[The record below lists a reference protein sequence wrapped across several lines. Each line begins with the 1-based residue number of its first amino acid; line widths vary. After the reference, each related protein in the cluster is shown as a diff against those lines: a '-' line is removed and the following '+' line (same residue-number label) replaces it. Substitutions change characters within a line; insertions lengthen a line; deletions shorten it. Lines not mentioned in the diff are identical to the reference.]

1 MAEGPSP
8 RLNPLDDP
16 TTMLGARS
24 RYYQRRLGEL
34 MGARGQ
40 QAQQAAVQELLELP
54 TQPGGMFV
62 NQAGQYRG
70 AGGGKSGALF
80 GALGTAMGGDP
91 LSAAISAPIGLTA
104 GAVANPL
111 VTAATQGLIA
121 GPGPA
126 KALGMGLRFAVPA
139 LVGGGVQQA
148 AAAGVQQ
155 VRGVTPQGQPTPQAT
170 TAGERPTGPAI
181 SIPTPFGEIPVTPA
195 AAEEQT
201 RRRDLD
207 YAVQQATRMG
217 QAGLA
222 LDKEMLQFQMQQEL
236 QMQKA
241 QLPLIER
248 LQRSQLV
255 NQQALLA
262 SQTSAYQTLGRQA
275 TMGALAREGQ
285 QERGATFRTAIS
297 QSPYAG
303 AVMQAPSISF

>member
-1 MAEGPSP
+1 MAIDESSIVPRTKGLEGMFE
-8 RLNPLDDP
+8 RLINR
-16 TTMLGARS
+16 A
-24 RYYQRRLGEL
+24 RYYGPQY
-34 MGARGQ
+34 AQ
-40 QAQQAAVQELLELP
+40 QAQKAAI
-54 TQPGGMFV
+54 QPGGLFV

-70 AGGGKSGALF
+70 AGGGKSGA
-80 GALGTAMGGDP
+80 ALGAIGTALGGDP
-91 LSAAISAPIGLTA
+91 LSAAISAPVGIAA
-104 GAVANPL
+104 GAAANPL
-111 VTAATQGLIA
+111 VTAATQGLMA

-126 KALGMGLRFAVPA
+126 KALGLGLRFAVPA

-148 AAAGVQQ
+148 ATAGIQQ
-155 VRGVTPQGQPTPQAT
+155 MRGVTPQGQPKPETI
-170 TAGERPTGPAI
+170 TAGERPTGPAV

-207 YAVQQATRMG
+207 YAVQQATRLG

-222 LDKEMLQFQMQQEL
+222 LDKEMLQFQIQQEL

-255 NQQALLA
+255 NQQALMA

-303 AVMQAPSISF
+303 VVMQAPNISF